1 MRGYKSTRKRAKLA
15 IAHCAVCRYVRHS
28 AVCGTCRWR
37 AALAAEEVDGQ
48 EMFAFQAEAEEAER
62 LGHVEILEVCV
73 IEIGDPTAPVCEF
86 CGWSTGAEWSDR
98 TDGRLVR
105 ARQPEAGSTRTVRP
119 CVPSSTSGTSN
130 CGRLSKSPLSS
141 TWQGN
146 PQPQGKAR
154 FRFMWGTDG
163 MGLSGIVVASVCLH
177 SLAPRAIKQCDRRIG
192 PNIVSRTMPQ
202 SQLMSPMS
210 G

>member
-15 IAHCAVCRYVRHS
+15 IEHCAVCRYVRQS

-62 LGHVEILEVCV
+62 LGHVEILEVRV

-98 TDGRLVR
+98 NDRRLVR
-105 ARQPEAGSTRTVRP
+105 ARQPDGRVYPYCSAVCAKLDERHKQLRPAEQVTFEFDMAG
-119 CVPSSTSGTSN
+119 
-130 CGRLSKSPLSS
+130 
-141 TWQGN
+141 
-146 PQPQGKAR
+146 
-154 FRFMWGTDG
+154 
-163 MGLSGIVVASVCLH
+163 
-177 SLAPRAIKQCDRRIG
+177 
-192 PNIVSRTMPQ
+192 
-202 SQLMSPMS
+202 
-210 G
+210 